1 MMMRCWISVVMDK
14 DQNIRFQYDE
24 KNIAN
29 CCPGMKYSNLKEWTM
44 KKILK
49 SQYRLSSISIYS
61 YKKYTPYVD
70 KVYQQFVRGKRYM
83 PWR

>member
-1 MMMRCWISVVMDK
+1 MIMRCWISVVMDK

-24 KNIAN
+24 KNIMS
-29 CCPGMKYSNLKEWTM
+29 CCPGMKYGNPKKWTT

-49 SQYRLSSISIYS
+49 SQYRLSSISIYL

-70 KVYQQFVRGKRYM
+70 KVLSTICPGEDKNKDT
-83 PWR
+83 